1 MGEKKKL
8 TNITVYRKKGNLNI
22 GVFIFGIIFIY
33 LIVSLLMYL
42 TSGPIS
48 VYEVRK
54 GSILRDTAYTGF
66 VVRDETIVE
75 AQEEGYVNY
84 FVTEGEKVGA
94 RTSVYASSPE
104 KLDFQAAD
112 EESQASLTAEEEA
125 SLLTDIQAFSDN
137 FQEANFQEV
146 YTVKDKI
153 EDLLDSR
160 SSQNRKAQLDEMLKT
175 QGDSLKVYNASRDG
189 IIIYATDGYEDTTIG
204 DVTEEMITLNDH
216 ETLTLSNNT
225 KVQAGDPVYKLIT
238 SDQWTVVV
246 VLSDEMTE
254 ELAET
259 KRIKVRFA
267 KDNQTETADFAIYN
281 TESTNLGFLTF
292 DTGMVR
298 YARDRYLDIE
308 LILED
313 ESGLKIPRSSV
324 VEKEFYTV
332 PEDYLTQGGNSQG
345 NGVLVQTK
353 DNARF
358 QETEVFYRDTE
369 TGMIYLDPLD
379 FSEDTVL
386 IKPDSKETWPL
397 KKTAKLKGVYNINKG
412 YAVFK
417 QIQIL
422 CESEEYYIVE
432 TGSDYGLSNYD
443 HIALNGEDVKENDV
457 VFQ

>member
-42 TSGPIS
+42 TSGPVS

-189 IIIYATDGYEDTTIG
+189 IIIYATDGYEDTTIS

-259 KRIKVRFA
+259 QRIKVRFA
-267 KDNQTETADFAIYN
+267 KDNQTEMADFAIYN
-281 TESTNLGFLTF
+281 TESANLGFLTF

>member
-42 TSGPIS
+42 TSGPVS

-146 YTVKDKI
+146 YTVKDNI

-189 IIIYATDGYEDTTIG
+189 VIIYATDGYEDTTIS

-254 ELAET
+254 ELTET

-281 TESTNLGFLTF
+281 TESANLGFLTF

-369 TGMIYLDPLD
+369 TGMIYLDPLN
-379 FSEDTVL
+379 FPEDTVL

-397 KKTAKLKGVYNINKG
+397 NKTAKLKGVYNINKG

>member
-1 MGEKKKL
+1 MG
-8 TNITVYRKKGNLNI
+8 NITVYRKKRNLNI
-22 GVFIFGIIFIY
+22 GIFIFGIIFIY
-33 LIVSLLMYL
+33 LIVSVLMYL
-42 TSGPIS
+42 TSGPVS
-48 VYEVRK
+48 VYEVRE
-54 GSILRDTAYTGF
+54 GSILKDTAYTGF
-66 VVRDETIVE
+66 VVRSETVVE
-75 AQEEGYVNY
+75 AQEDGYVNY

-94 RTSVYASSPE
+94 KTNVYTSSAE
-104 KLDFQAAD
+104 KLDFQTVD
-112 EESQASLTAEEEA
+112 EESSEALTPEEES

-137 FQEANFQEV
+137 FQAEDFQNV
-146 YTVKDKI
+146 YTVKSKI
-153 EDLLDSR
+153 DDLLDSR
-160 SSQNRKAQLDEMLKT
+160 SSQNRKTQLKDMLKT
-175 QGDSLKVYNASRDG
+175 QGDNLKVYNASKDG
-189 IIIYATDGYEDTTIG
+189 IIIYSVDGYENTTIS
-204 DVTEEMITLNDH
+204 DVTEEMILTNDH
-216 ETLTLSNNT
+216 VTSALENNT
-225 KVQAGDPVYKLIT
+225 QVRAGEPVYKLIT

-246 VLSDEMTE
+246 VLSDEMTQ

-281 TESTNLGFLTF
+281 TENANLGFLTF

-332 PEDYLTQGGNSQG
+332 PEDYLTQGGNSREKG
-345 NGVLVQTK
+345 ILVQSEGE
-353 DNARF
+353 ARF
-358 QETEVFYRDTE
+358 QEAEVFYRDTE

-379 FSEDTVL
+379 FPEDTVL
-386 IKPDSKETWPL
+386 IKPDSKETCPL
-397 KKTAKLKGVYNINKG
+397 KETAKLKGVYNINKG

-422 CESEEYYIVE
+422 CESDEYYIVA

>member
-42 TSGPIS
+42 TSGPVS

-189 IIIYATDGYEDTTIG
+189 IIIYATDGYEDTTIS

-259 KRIKVRFA
+259 QRIKVRFA

-281 TESTNLGFLTF
+281 TENANLGFLTF

>member
-42 TSGPIS
+42 TSGPVS

-146 YTVKDKI
+146 YTVKDNI

-189 IIIYATDGYEDTTIG
+189 IIIYATDGYEDTTIS

-281 TESTNLGFLTF
+281 TESANLGFLTF

-379 FSEDTVL
+379 FPEDTVL

-397 KKTAKLKGVYNINKG
+397 NKTAKLKGVYNINKG

>member
-42 TSGPIS
+42 TSGPVS

-112 EESQASLTAEEEA
+112 EESQASLSAEEEA

-189 IIIYATDGYEDTTIG
+189 IIIYATDGYEDTTIS

-281 TESTNLGFLTF
+281 TESANLGFLTF

-422 CESEEYYIVE
+422 CESEEYYIVD

>member
-42 TSGPIS
+42 TSGPVS

-189 IIIYATDGYEDTTIG
+189 IIIYATDGYEDTTIS

-259 KRIKVRFA
+259 QRIKVRFA

-281 TESTNLGFLTF
+281 TENANLGFLTF

-397 KKTAKLKGVYNINKG
+397 NKTAKLKGVYNINKG

>member
-42 TSGPIS
+42 TSGPVS

-146 YTVKDKI
+146 YTVKDNI

-189 IIIYATDGYEDTTIG
+189 VIIYATDGYEDTTIS

-281 TESTNLGFLTF
+281 TESANLGFLTF

-379 FSEDTVL
+379 FPEDTVL

-397 KKTAKLKGVYNINKG
+397 NKTAKLKGVYNINKG

>member
-42 TSGPIS
+42 TSGPVS

-189 IIIYATDGYEDTTIG
+189 IIIYATDGYEDTTIS

-281 TESTNLGFLTF
+281 TESANLGFLTF

-379 FSEDTVL
+379 FPEDTVL

-397 KKTAKLKGVYNINKG
+397 NKTAKLKGVYNINKG

>member
-42 TSGPIS
+42 TSGPVS

-189 IIIYATDGYEDTTIG
+189 IIIYATDGYEDTTIS
-204 DVTEEMITLNDH
+204 DVT
-216 ETLTLSNNT
+216 
-225 KVQAGDPVYKLIT
+225 
-238 SDQWTVVV
+238 
-246 VLSDEMTE
+246 
-254 ELAET
+254 
-259 KRIKVRFA
+259 
-267 KDNQTETADFAIYN
+267 
-281 TESTNLGFLTF
+281 
-292 DTGMVR
+292 
-298 YARDRYLDIE
+298 
-308 LILED
+308 
-313 ESGLKIPRSSV
+313 
-324 VEKEFYTV
+324 
-332 PEDYLTQGGNSQG
+332 
-345 NGVLVQTK
+345 
-353 DNARF
+353 
-358 QETEVFYRDTE
+358 
-369 TGMIYLDPLD
+369 
-379 FSEDTVL
+379 
-386 IKPDSKETWPL
+386 
-397 KKTAKLKGVYNINKG
+397 
-412 YAVFK
+412 
-417 QIQIL
+417 
-422 CESEEYYIVE
+422 
-432 TGSDYGLSNYD
+432 
-443 HIALNGEDVKENDV
+443 
-457 VFQ
+457 

>member
-42 TSGPIS
+42 TSGPVS

-112 EESQASLTAEEEA
+112 EESQASLTADEEA

-146 YTVKDKI
+146 YTVKDNI

-189 IIIYATDGYEDTTIG
+189 VIIYATDGYEDTTIS

-281 TESTNLGFLTF
+281 TESANLGFLTF

-332 PEDYLTQGGNSQG
+332 AEDYLTQGGNSQG

-379 FSEDTVL
+379 FPEDTVL

-397 KKTAKLKGVYNINKG
+397 NKTAKLKGVYNINKG

>member
-1 MGEKKKL
+1 M
-8 TNITVYRKKGNLNI
+8 
-22 GVFIFGIIFIY
+22 
-33 LIVSLLMYL
+33 
-42 TSGPIS
+42 
-48 VYEVRK
+48 
-54 GSILRDTAYTGF
+54 
-66 VVRDETIVE
+66 RDETIVE

-189 IIIYATDGYEDTTIG
+189 IIIYATDGYEDTTIS

-259 KRIKVRFA
+259 QRIKVRFA

-281 TESTNLGFLTF
+281 TESANLGFLTF

-358 QETEVFYRDTE
+358 QETEVFYRNTE

>member
-1 MGEKKKL
+1 
-8 TNITVYRKKGNLNI
+8 
-22 GVFIFGIIFIY
+22 
-33 LIVSLLMYL
+33 MYL
-42 TSGPIS
+42 TSGPVS

-189 IIIYATDGYEDTTIG
+189 IIIYATDGYEDTTIS

-259 KRIKVRFA
+259 QRIKVRFA

-281 TESTNLGFLTF
+281 TESANLGFLTF

>member
-42 TSGPIS
+42 TSGPVS

-189 IIIYATDGYEDTTIG
+189 IIIYATDGYEDTTIS
-204 DVTEEMITLNDH
+204 DVTEEMIILNDH

-281 TESTNLGFLTF
+281 TESANLGFLTF

>member
-42 TSGPIS
+42 TSGPVS

-189 IIIYATDGYEDTTIG
+189 IIIYATDGYEDITIS

-281 TESTNLGFLTF
+281 TESANLGFLTF

-379 FSEDTVL
+379 FPEDTVL

-397 KKTAKLKGVYNINKG
+397 NKTAKLKGVYNINKG

>member
-42 TSGPIS
+42 TSGPVS

-189 IIIYATDGYEDTTIG
+189 IIIYATDGYEDTTIS

-254 ELAET
+254 ELTET

-281 TESTNLGFLTF
+281 TESANLGFLTF

>member
-42 TSGPIS
+42 TSGPVS

-175 QGDSLKVYNASRDG
+175 QGDSLKIYNASRDG
-189 IIIYATDGYEDTTIG
+189 IIIYATDGYEDTTIS

-259 KRIKVRFA
+259 QRIKVRFA

-281 TESTNLGFLTF
+281 TESANLGFLTF

>member
-42 TSGPIS
+42 TSGPVS

-189 IIIYATDGYEDTTIG
+189 IIIYATDGYEDTTIS

-281 TESTNLGFLTF
+281 TESANLGFLTF